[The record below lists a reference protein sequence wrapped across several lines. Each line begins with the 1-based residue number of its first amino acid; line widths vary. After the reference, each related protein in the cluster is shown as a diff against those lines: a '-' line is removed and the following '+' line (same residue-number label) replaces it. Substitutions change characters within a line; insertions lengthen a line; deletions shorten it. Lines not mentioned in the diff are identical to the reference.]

1 MSGFYI
7 FFSSWAFISTET
19 KSLYSSSLSEYL
31 QYLQQV
37 LLNTASLFF
46 FFFKI
51 RSSVAARRHRDAAFL
66 CFKGQRSDSPARLG
80 KSAYSKE
87 VKLNRSLLLL
97 YQLLLFPWAACLNP
111 AAAQYFIYI

>member
-7 FFSSWAFISTET
+7 FFASWAFISTET

-46 FFFKI
+46 FF
-51 RSSVAARRHRDAAFL
+51 
-66 CFKGQRSDSPARLG
+66 
-80 KSAYSKE
+80 
-87 VKLNRSLLLL
+87 
-97 YQLLLFPWAACLNP
+97 
-111 AAAQYFIYI
+111 